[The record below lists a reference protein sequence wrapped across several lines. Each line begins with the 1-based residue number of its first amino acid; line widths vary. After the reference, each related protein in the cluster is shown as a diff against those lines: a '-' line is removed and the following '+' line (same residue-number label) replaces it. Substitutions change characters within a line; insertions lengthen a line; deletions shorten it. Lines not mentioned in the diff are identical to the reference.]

1 MLFCPSIDTAL
12 ICGVCR
18 GLYPNYMRFR
28 SDENIA
34 YLQQRITWIL
44 LIIFL
49 FFMIVIARLAYLQI
63 IQGDKYE
70 KLATEIFVREEEI
83 VAKRGDILDRNGK
96 VLANTRRYFEIT
108 LTPQYVEDQGKVI
121 ASLTKLLPVS
131 ADDIEKK
138 LKTAKSE
145 PAFRPVV
152 IVEDAPYDWVA
163 LLSERL
169 APEYDVK
176 SEYDLTGVSLRS
188 WPLRQYLYPE
198 VFSHALGY
206 LTEIDKTKLEKLSDE
221 KPGIYSRGDLIGAAG
236 VESSYDQDLRG
247 HDGVAGKVV
256 DARGQEIKLSDD
268 LNVLLKRANL
278 DPVAG
283 HHLKT
288 TLDYD
293 AQLAASEFY
302 KDKKGAV
309 VALDP
314 HTGQIIVLY
323 SSPGYD
329 ANRITKKIDKEYWQ
343 LINLSPDKYLFS
355 RATQAM
361 YPPASTYKA
370 VALAGG
376 IDSGVIDPMTTRF
389 TCHGGM
395 HFGNRFFKCWNKGG
409 HGSLDAV
416 VGMGQSCDVFFYNV
430 GIKLGVNGL
439 AKYAHEFGL
448 GSKTGIDIPSE
459 KPGLIPTTEWKERVY
474 KQKWIDSETLS
485 IAIGQGYD
493 LVTPLQNAV
502 VAAMVANGGYRV
514 TPHLGLTIE
523 DDNHKT
529 VRDISYAP
537 VSTALTNSEAL
548 EWVKKG
554 MIEVVHGNGTAKR
567 LKLSP
572 YKIAGKT
579 GTAQVVGHD
588 SKVKSGT
595 NTESHALFIAF
606 APYDDP
612 KIAVSVMVE
621 HGRGGSVAAAP
632 IAQKIIDTYL
642 GKILPVSDE
651 Q

>member
-1 MLFCPSIDTAL
+1 
-12 ICGVCR
+12 
-18 GLYPNYMRFR
+18 MRFH

-34 YLQQRITWIL
+34 YLQQRITGITL
-44 LIIFL
+44 AISL
-49 FFMIVIARLAYLQI
+49 FFLIVIARLIYLQI
-63 IQGDKYE
+63 YQGSKYQ
-70 KLATEIFVREEEI
+70 KLATDIFVREEEI
-83 VAKRGDILDRNGK
+83 IAKRGDILDRHGN

-108 LTPQYVEDQGKVI
+108 LTPQYVRDKNKVI
-121 ASLTKLLPVS
+121 ASLTQLLPLTAS
-131 ADDIEKK
+131 DIEKK
-138 LKTAKSE
+138 LRAAQSE

-163 LLSERL
+163 RLSERL
-169 APEYDVK
+169 APEYDEK
-176 SEYDLTGVSLRS
+176 SIYDFTGVSLRS
-188 WPLRQYLYPE
+188 WPLRQYLHPE
-198 VFSHALGY
+198 LFSHALGY
-206 LTEIDKTKLEKLSDE
+206 LTEIDKAKLEKLNSE
-221 KPGIYSRGDLIGAAG
+221 LPGTYSRGDLIGVAG
-236 VESSYDQDLRG
+236 VESSYDLDLRG
-247 HDGVAGKVV
+247 RDGVAGRVV
-256 DARGQEIKLSDD
+256 DARGQEIKLNDD
-268 LNVLLKRANL
+268 LNVLLERANL
-278 DPVAG
+278 EPIVG

-293 AQLAASEFY
+293 VQLAASEFY
-302 KDKKGAV
+302 QDKKGAV

-314 HTGQIIVLY
+314 HTGEILVLY

-329 ANRITKKIDKEYWQ
+329 ANRITKKIDKDYWQ

-361 YPPASTYKA
+361 YPPASTYKV
-370 VALAGG
+370 VALAAG
-376 IDSGVIDPMTTRF
+376 IDSGVIDPLTTRF
-389 TCHGGM
+389 SCHGGIN
-395 HFGNRFFKCWNKGG
+395 FGNRFFKCWNKGG
-409 HGSLDAV
+409 HGTLDAV

-430 GIKLGVNGL
+430 GIKLGVDGL
-439 AKYAHEFGL
+439 AQYAHEFGL

-459 KPGLIPTTEWKERVY
+459 KSGLIPTTEWKERVR
-474 KQKWIDSETLS
+474 KEKWIESETLS

-514 TPHLGLTIE
+514 TPHLGLEIE

-529 VRDISYAP
+529 VRKIFYTPIA
-537 VSTALTNSEAL
+537 TTLTNSSAL

-567 LKLSP
+567 LKNSP

-588 SKVKSGT
+588 SQVKWGK

-612 KIAVSVMVE
+612 KIAVSVIVE
-621 HGRGGSVAAAP
+621 HGKGGSLAAAP
-632 IAQKIIDTYL
+632 VAQKVIDTYL
-642 GKILPVSDE
+642 GKIMPLQRP
-651 Q
+651 